1 MLDLSRLSPAQRR
14 AVLAPDGPL
23 LVVAGPGS
31 GKTTVLAARVAYLV
45 AARGVPPSSVLCLTF
60 ASKAA
65 RELRLR
71 LANILGA
78 GGRSVDCATFHAFG
92 LRVVRGWSEALGWGA
107 GPPVVYGDRET
118 RAALLE
124 VATGLGVDLDRW
136 PLPEL
141 SARLERHR
149 LAVGLPVAASGAGPP
164 PDLLVALAD
173 AYEALLRRR
182 GAVDYPAMLA
192 LPLRLFEARPEALRL
207 LQAAYRHVLV
217 DEYQHVCAAQYALLR
232 RLAARHRNAVVVG
245 DPRQTLYAF
254 RGADVRF
261 LRAFERDFPGARTV
275 RLDENFRATGRL
287 VDLANALGAGLAYG
301 GPLRTANPPGQVA
314 LLHVAA
320 DEAGEAAFVAA
331 EVERLRRAGGID
343 RLGDVAVLYRTNR
356 QADRL
361 AVALR
366 ARRLPYRVRGAGEL
380 FARSEVRD
388 AVAYLRVASNPADGP
403 ALARI
408 VNVPPRRLGRL
419 ATLLR
424 TGPVPA
430 TELPALAARFGRAA
444 AASAAALLALLDGL
458 RAQRERLAPAALL
471 DLALE
476 RSGYRVWLA
485 GLPDGPTRLSSLE
498 GLRDL
503 AAGASGAEGGLAGW
517 LADLQLGEDAAAG
530 PDEAERILLTTI
542 HGAKGGEWR
551 TVFVVGV
558 EEGLLPHHRA
568 LAVGRD
574 APGAVEEEL
583 RVAYVAVTRPRERLY
598 LTCCR
603 SRWRGERRVPRVPSR
618 FLRGLPLAR
627 SASAE
632 PVA

>member
-45 AARGVPPSSVLCLTF
+45 AARGVPPTSVLALTF

-149 LAVGLPVAASGAGPP
+149 LAVGLPA

-217 DEYQHVCAAQYALLR
+217 DEYQDVCAAQY
-232 RLAARHRNAVVVG
+232 
-245 DPRQTLYAF
+245 
-254 RGADVRF
+254 
-261 LRAFERDFPGARTV
+261 
-275 RLDENFRATGRL
+275 
-287 VDLANALGAGLAYG
+287 
-301 GPLRTANPPGQVA
+301 
-314 LLHVAA
+314 
-320 DEAGEAAFVAA
+320 
-331 EVERLRRAGGID
+331 
-343 RLGDVAVLYRTNR
+343 
-356 QADRL
+356 
-361 AVALR
+361 
-366 ARRLPYRVRGAGEL
+366 
-380 FARSEVRD
+380 
-388 AVAYLRVASNPADGP
+388 
-403 ALARI
+403 
-408 VNVPPRRLGRL
+408 
-419 ATLLR
+419 
-424 TGPVPA
+424 
-430 TELPALAARFGRAA
+430 
-444 AASAAALLALLDGL
+444 
-458 RAQRERLAPAALL
+458 
-471 DLALE
+471 
-476 RSGYRVWLA
+476 
-485 GLPDGPTRLSSLE
+485 LSL
-498 GLRDL
+498 
-503 AAGASGAEGGLAGW
+503 
-517 LADLQLGEDAAAG
+517 
-530 PDEAERILLTTI
+530 I
-542 HGAKGGEWR
+542 HI
-551 TVFVVGV
+551 
-558 EEGLLPHHRA
+558 
-568 LAVGRD
+568 
-574 APGAVEEEL
+574 
-583 RVAYVAVTRPRERLY
+583 
-598 LTCCR
+598 
-603 SRWRGERRVPRVPSR
+603 
-618 FLRGLPLAR
+618 
-627 SASAE
+627 
-632 PVA
+632 